1 MTRGPSP
8 AAIILAAVLLALTLA
23 QASAGEGVIR
33 PDATVA
39 FLSAEGRV
47 LARIRAEIAADPAA
61 HARGLMWRRLPDDT
75 VGMLFVFPRAAPRR
89 FWMRNTPGSLDM
101 LFADAERRIVAIA
114 RDTTPMSDQ
123 RYPSGAPA
131 MYVIETR
138 AGFAERHGIT
148 PGTSFDYTPAPA
160 P

>member
-8 AAIILAAVLLALTLA
+8 AAIILAAALLALTLA
-23 QASAGEGVIR
+23 QASAEGVIR
-33 PDATVA
+33 PDATVS
-39 FLSAEGRV
+39 FLSTEGRV
-47 LARIRAEIAADPAA
+47 LARIQAEIADDPAA

-89 FWMRNTPGSLDM
+89 FWMCNTPGSLDM

-114 RDTTPMSDQ
+114 RDTTLMSDQ

-131 MYVIETR
+131 MYVIDTR